1 MLLDLFPQ
9 ANAYEDILELKALYS
24 LVSGNEVF
32 SANLPI
38 DRTDEIIHN
47 FSVRMAEKVGR
58 YIIALSLHGQHQ
70 NFSIWNSK
78 SSRKRSK

>member
-47 FSVRMAEKVGR
+47 FSARMAEKGWKVYNR
-58 YIIALSLHGQHQ
+58 WTAPKFHYMEFKIEPE
-70 NFSIWNSK
+70 K
-78 SSRKRSK
+78 E

>member
-47 FSVRMAEKVGR
+47 FSARMAEKGWKV
-58 YIIALSLHGQHQ
+58 Y
-70 NFSIWNSK
+70 N
-78 SSRKRSK
+78 RSQPVWTAPKFHYMEFKIEPEKE

>member
-24 LVSGNEVF
+24 
-32 SANLPI
+32 ANLPI

-47 FSVRMAEKVGR
+47 FSVRMAEKGWKV
-58 YIIALSLHGQHQ
+58 Y
-70 NFSIWNSK
+70 N
-78 SSRKRSK
+78 RSQPTWTAPKFHYMEFKIEPEKE

>member
-24 LVSGNEVF
+24 RVSGNEVF

-47 FSVRMAEKVGR
+47 FSVRMAEKGWKV
-58 YIIALSLHGQHQ
+58 Y
-70 NFSIWNSK
+70 N
-78 SSRKRSK
+78 RSQPAWTAPKFHYMEFKIEPEKE

>member
-47 FSVRMAEKVGR
+47 FSVRMAEKG
-58 YIIALSLHGQHQ
+58 
-70 NFSIWNSK
+70 WNVYN
-78 SSRKRSK
+78 RSQPTWTIPKFQYMEFKIEPEKE

>member
-9 ANAYEDILELKALYS
+9 ANAYEDKALYS

-38 DRTDEIIHN
+38 D
-47 FSVRMAEKVGR
+47 
-58 YIIALSLHGQHQ
+58 
-70 NFSIWNSK
+70 
-78 SSRKRSK
+78 